1 MKKTKVFVL
10 MFALVTLLA
19 GCGNTSNE
27 ASENTQAAMTPT
39 QSETAAEEPDANRSE
54 DQNTMENAT
63 ESAGSNVLIAYF
75 SRIGNIDSE
84 HEIDA
89 ISSASVVTQGEDIL
103 GNMEYMAK
111 LLQDV
116 TGGDIHFIETSKQ
129 YPSDYDSSD
138 NNELD
143 IYVNQENRENARPEL
158 ATHVENMDDYDTV
171 FLGFP
176 NWYGDMPMAVYSF
189 LEEYDMSGKKVYLF
203 HSSGGGGARDAYSEV
218 SDLESDAQVEK
229 NIFSVSHSQVSE
241 LTDQDIQD
249 WLSEI
254 GYGN

>member
-1 MKKTKVFVL
+1 MKKIKAATLVLAVFI
-10 MFALVTLLA
+10 LLA
-19 GCGNTSNE
+19 GCGNTTNE
-27 ASENTQAAMTPT
+27 VSENTQAAATPSK
-39 QSETAAEEPDANRSE
+39 SETASEETDKNESE
-54 DQNTMENAT
+54 ATKTTEN
-63 ESAGSNVLIAYF
+63 AGSNVLIAYF

-89 ISSASVVTQGEDIL
+89 ISSASVVTQGDELL
-103 GNMEYMAK
+103 GNTEYMAN
-111 LLQDV
+111 LIQNV

-129 YPSDYDSSD
+129 YPSEYDSSD

-143 IYVNQENRENARPEL
+143 VYVNKENRENARPEL
-158 ATHVENMDDYDTV
+158 ATHIENIDTYHTI

-189 LEEYDMSGKKVYLF
+189 LDEYDLSGKKIYLF
-203 HSSGGGGARDAYSEV
+203 NSSGGGGVRNAYSEV
-218 SDLESDAQVEK
+218 SDLESDAEIEK

-241 LTDQDIQD
+241 LTEQDMQE

-254 GYGN
+254 GYDN

>member
-1 MKKTKVFVL
+1 MKRTKVLVL

-19 GCGNTSNE
+19 GCGNSSNE
-27 ASENTQAAMTPT
+27 ASNNTEAATTPT
-39 QSETAAEEPDANRSE
+39 QSETAAEEPDANRGE
-54 DQNTMENAT
+54 DQNTMEN
-63 ESAGSNVLIAYF
+63 AGSNVLIAYF

-103 GNMEYMAK
+103 G
-111 LLQDV
+111 
-116 TGGDIHFIETSKQ
+116 
-129 YPSDYDSSD
+129 
-138 NNELD
+138 
-143 IYVNQENRENARPEL
+143 
-158 ATHVENMDDYDTV
+158 NMDDYDTV

-229 NIFSVSHSQVSE
+229 NIFSISHSQVSE
-241 LTDQDIQD
+241 LTDQDMQD
-249 WLSEI
+249 WLSET
-254 GYGN
+254 GYGGN